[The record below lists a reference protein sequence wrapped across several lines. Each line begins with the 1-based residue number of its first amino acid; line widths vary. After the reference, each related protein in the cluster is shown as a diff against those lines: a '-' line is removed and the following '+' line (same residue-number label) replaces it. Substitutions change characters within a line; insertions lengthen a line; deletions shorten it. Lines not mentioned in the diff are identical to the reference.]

1 MGTSIALSAKL
12 SSTMPMGAIL
22 MTARKDG
29 LHPARLRLAFM
40 IRGRATQ
47 TFSPGK
53 QVKGIAQRHPHTQQL
68 AASAMGPRL

>member
-12 SSTMPMGAIL
+12 PSTMPTGAVL
-22 MTARKDG
+22 MTAHKDG

-53 QVKGIAQRHPHTQQL
+53 QVRAFAQRHPHTQQL
-68 AASAMGPRL
+68 AASATGPRL

>member
-1 MGTSIALSAKL
+1 MGTSVALSAKL
-12 SSTMPMGAIL
+12 PNTMPTGAVL
-22 MTARKDG
+22 MTAPQDV

-53 QVKGIAQRHPHTQQL
+53 QV
-68 AASAMGPRL
+68 